1 MTDANNSVEAL
12 ISQVKAMNVE
22 SRATF
27 ELWVPQHLTFYG
39 EPTPQDVAMAL
50 IVDQVLDKGFEP
62 DGFTEGEG
70 GRMYRYRLTNDLDNS
85 TAPTR

>member
-1 MTDANNSVEAL
+1 MTDSNNSVEAI

-27 ELWVPQHLTFYG
+27 ELWVPQDLTLDG

-50 IVDQVLDKGFEP
+50 VGDQLLDKGFEP
-62 DGFTEGEG
+62 DGFTDGEG
-70 GRMYRYRLTNDLDNS
+70 GRTYKYRLRNELDNS
-85 TAPTR
+85 TAPT